1 MAVIAHQARMRVDLR
16 EPLLEDTLL
25 AELRM
30 LTAHR
35 AGLAAD
41 HTRTID
47 RLRVRLRGF
56 IPALERR
63 VDFTNRG
70 PLVLISQLQ
79 TTAALIAAGRDE
91 VQRLLRERTVRHA
104 DKLATAARQ
113 AAGAQHVPGE
123 EMAGESS
130 ADLRTT

>member
-1 MAVIAHQARMRVDLR
+1 MGKTDTEDVAVIANQARMRVDLR

-63 VDFTNRG
+63 TRLHQ
-70 PLVLISQLQ
+70 PR
-79 TTAALIAAGRDE
+79 AACAHQPAADNGRSD
-91 VQRLLRERTVRHA
+91 RSR
-104 DKLATAARQ
+104 AR
-113 AAGAQHVPGE
+113 
-123 EMAGESS
+123 
-130 ADLRTT
+130 